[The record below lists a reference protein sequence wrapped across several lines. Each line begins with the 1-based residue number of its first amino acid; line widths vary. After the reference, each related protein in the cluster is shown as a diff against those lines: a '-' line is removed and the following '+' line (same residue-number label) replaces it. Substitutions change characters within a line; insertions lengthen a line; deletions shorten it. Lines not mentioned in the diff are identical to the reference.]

1 MSKMPVFTKNGLAL
15 DVPKI
20 WRQQY
25 PENGGDKY
33 EIWKKLK
40 AEKHL
45 TPELCEKI
53 IGNNSWTSL
62 NCDQCE
68 RSVDWAIQLGQE
80 PDYES
85 RTALICRDC
94 LKEAV
99 KKI

>member
-1 MSKMPVFTKNGLAL
+1 MKRISVVTKNGLAL
-15 DVPKI
+15 DVPKR

-25 PENGGDKY
+25 PENSGEYY

-53 IGNNSWTSL
+53 IGNNSWTFL
-62 NCDQCE
+62 DCDQCE
-68 RSVDWAIQLGQE
+68 LSVDWAIKFGEQRGCG
-80 PDYES
+80 S
-85 RTALICRDC
+85 RTVLICRDC

-99 KKI
+99 KKV